1 MTNVSQEHAMQ
12 DRITEGLRHAVDEA
26 DALIKG
32 GLKQGDAEAQALRD
46 RLAARLARSRE
57 QLQELEEVAMY
68 RARRAAR
75 LVDEQV
81 HSHPYAAV
89 GVAAA
94 VGVIAGLLVALSR
107 RR

>member
-1 MTNVSQEHAMQ
+1 MTDLSKEHAIQ
-12 DRITEGLRHAVDEA
+12 DRLTEGLRHAVDDA
-26 DALIKG
+26 DALIKS
-32 GLKQGDAEAQALRD
+32 GLKQGDAEVQALRD
-46 RLAARLARSRE
+46 RLASRLQRSRE
-57 QLQELEEVAMY
+57 QLQELEEEAMH

-75 LVDEQV
+75 VVDEQV

-107 RR
+107 ER